1 MRLPYALG
9 KEKDRF
15 DLYSGRTLIR
25 NKEVQK
31 WFVRQAGIGMNSVWL
46 SLDKLRAHESAVKFT
61 KDFMESGK
69 PVSAICY
76 AGQLLV
82 SADMIRGQE
91 MTGWKSIVQDI
102 KNAGAEF
109 IKYLLSI
116 TNNFMILI
124 MDFSAP
130 VLITLILISF

>member
-1 MRLPYALG
+1 
-9 KEKDRF
+9 
-15 DLYSGRTLIR
+15 
-25 NKEVQK
+25 
-31 WFVRQAGIGMNSVWL
+31 
-46 SLDKLRAHESAVKFT
+46 
-61 KDFMESGK
+61 
-69 PVSAICY
+69 
-76 AGQLLV
+76 
-82 SADMIRGQE
+82 

>member
-1 MRLPYALG
+1 
-9 KEKDRF
+9 
-15 DLYSGRTLIR
+15 
-25 NKEVQK
+25 
-31 WFVRQAGIGMNSVWL
+31 
-46 SLDKLRAHESAVKFT
+46 
-61 KDFMESGK
+61 MESGK